1 MQKRIEVGVLGAT
14 GMVGQQFIQQLAGH
28 PWFELKWLAASER
41 SEGKRY
47 ADAAPWRLETPIPEG
62 LGDEKVE
69 SAKPGVGPRVVFSA
83 LDAGVAGELEQAFAD
98 AGHFV
103 LSNARNHRMN
113 PVVPLLVPEVNAEH
127 LALLKVQA
135 KARGGK
141 GAIVTNPN
149 CSTVVLSMALA
160 PLKAFGLSACLVSTM
175 QAISGA
181 GWPGVPSLDILGNVI
196 PFISGE
202 EEKME
207 TETRKIL
214 GTLAGEVVEPH
225 PVKVSAHT
233 NRVPVVDGHTMTV
246 SVSLE
251 SKPDQA
257 ALRAAIDGFCGRP
270 QQLGLPTAPKRP
282 LLYLEQPNRPQ
293 PRFDASRGGG
303 MTVSVGRLR
312 PCSVLDWKLVALGHN
327 TVRGAAGASVL
338 NAELMQAE
346 GLLG

>member
-14 GMVGQQFIQQLAGH
+14 GMVGQQFIHQLAGH

-47 ADAAPWRLETPIPEG
+47 ADAAPWRLETPIPDG
-62 LGDEKVE
+62 LADRTVE
-69 SAKPGVGPRVVFSA
+69 PAQPGVGPRLVFSA

-98 AGHFV
+98 AGHLV
-103 LSNARNHRMN
+103 LSNARNHRMD

-135 KARGGK
+135 RQRGGK

-160 PLKAFGLSACLVSTM
+160 PLRAFGLRDCLVSTM
-175 QAISGA
+175 QAVSGA
-181 GWPGVPSLDILGNVI
+181 GYPGVPSLDILGNVI

-207 TETRKIL
+207 SETRKIL
-214 GTLAGEVVEPH
+214 GALAGDGVEPH
-225 PVKVSAHT
+225 PVRVSAHT

-246 SVSLE
+246 SVALDA
-251 SKPDQA
+251 KPAFD
-257 ALRAAIDGFCGRP
+257 ALRAAIDGFSGSP
-270 QQLGLPTAPKRP
+270 QRLGLPSAPERP

-293 PRFDASRGGG
+293 PRFDAGRGRG

-312 PCSVLDWKLVALGHN
+312 PCGCSTGSSWRSA
-327 TVRGAAGASVL
+327 TTPCAAPRARRS
-338 NAELMQAE
+338 
-346 GLLG
+346 